1 MGVQKETALQNQI
14 RLAVSKWCPGVTLF
28 RNHCG
33 ALLDNRNRMV
43 RFGLAPGSADLIG
56 IRHKDGKFISIEI
69 KLPGE
74 KPRADQINWMRK
86 IEDWGGLATVVTSVE
101 DAVRFCNQD

>member
-1 MGVQKETALQNQI
+1 M
-14 RLAVSKWCPGVTLF
+14 F
-28 RNHCG
+28 RNHTG
-33 ALLDNRNRMV
+33 ALRDNRNRFV

-56 IRHKDGKFISIEI
+56 IRHSDGRFLSIEI

-74 KPRADQINWMRK
+74 KPRADQINWLRR

-101 DAVRFCNQD
+101 EAVAFCNQV

>member
-14 RLAVSKWCPGVTLF
+14 RLAVSRECPGVTLF

-33 ALLDNRNRMV
+33 ALLDQRNRMV

-56 IRHKDGKFISIEI
+56 IRHRDGKFLSIEI

-74 KPRADQINWMRK
+74 KPRQDQIHWMRR

-101 DAVRFCNQD
+101 EAVRFCSQ